1 ARSTAQASIT
11 LVRDDR
17 GIVPLRLDGGMTLA
31 LIEFTQVRFSL
42 VEEMKTSELLTK
54 EIRRRH
60 GLIRPVSLG
69 SPPPPD
75 QATRARQIARE
86 SDVIIIATRNAD
98 LHPEQGRLVR
108 EILALGKPTAIM
120 ALRNPYDLMAFPQA
134 PTYLATYGD
143 APCSVEAVV
152 QALFGEL
159 APRGRLPVSIPGLY
173 PIGHGL
179 TRDRESLK
187 GPASRGG

>member
-1 ARSTAQASIT
+1 
-11 LVRDDR
+11 
-17 GIVPLRLDGGMTLA
+17 
-31 LIEFTQVRFSL
+31 
-42 VEEMKTSELLTK
+42 
-54 EIRRRH
+54 
-60 GLIRPVSLG
+60 
-69 SPPPPD
+69 
-75 QATRARQIARE
+75 
-86 SDVIIIATRNAD
+86 VIIVATRNAN

-108 EILALGKPTAIM
+108 EFLALGRPTAIL

-179 TRDRESLK
+179 TRDRKSLK